1 MTTEAQPSAVAA
13 TPTQGGDIRTGWDWV
28 EPSVWTD
35 RMLTAL
41 EQGVKGGKWFSLIDK
56 VWKLENLRAA
66 WGRVRANHGSS
77 GVDGQTISAYEQRL
91 DLELTTVSEQ
101 LRQGR
106 YVPQPVRRV
115 WLPKPGRREK
125 RPLGIP
131 AVRARV
137 VQTAIRHVIEPIFE
151 RTFAE
156 HSYGFRPGR
165 GCKDAL
171 RVVDRWL
178 HEGCTWVVDAD
189 LESYFDSIPHDRL
202 MARVEEQLADG
213 RLLALLRGSLTAKVM
228 DGLAEWTPEAGT
240 PQGAVISPLLAN
252 IYLNPLDHLLAGL
265 GIRMVR
271 YADDFV
277 ILCRSRE
284 DAERALSVVHT
295 WVQAEGLHLHPEKT
309 RIVDATQPG
318 GFDFLGYHFECGR
331 TWPRRKSMQKL
342 RDTVRAL
349 TRRANGNS
357 LDTIIARLNPVLRGW
372 FGYFKH
378 SYRTTFPYQ
387 DGWVRRRLRAILC
400 KRHGLPAWHMGE
412 SHRRWPNAFF
422 AMHGL
427 FSLTAAHREACLAL
441 RMQVNH

>member
-1 MTTEAQPSAVAA
+1 
-13 TPTQGGDIRTGWDWV
+13 
-28 EPSVWTD
+28 
-35 RMLTAL
+35 MLAAL
-41 EQGVKGGKWFSLIDK
+41 EQGVKGGKWFSVSDK

-66 WGRVRANHGSS
+66 WDRVRANHGKS
-77 GVDGQTISAYEQRL
+77 GVDGQTISAFEGRL
-91 DLELTTVSEQ
+91 AVELTTLSTE

-106 YVPQPVRRV
+106 YVPQPLRRA

-131 AVRARV
+131 AVRDRV
-137 VQTAIRHVIEPIFE
+137 VQAAIRHVLEPIFE
-151 RTFAE
+151 RTFAD
-156 HSYGFRPGR
+156 HSYGFRTGR
-165 GCKDAL
+165 RCQDAL
-171 RVVDRWL
+171 RVVERWL
-178 HEGCTWVVDAD
+178 REGYTWVVDAD
-189 LESYFDSIPHDRL
+189 LQRCFDSIPHDRL

-213 RLLALLRGSLTAKVM
+213 RLLALLRGYLTAKVM
-228 DGLAEWTPEAGT
+228 DGLSEWTPEAGT

-252 IYLNPLDHLLAGL
+252 IYLNPLDHLLAGQ

-284 DAERALSVVHT
+284 EAERALSVVQT
-295 WVQAEGLHLHPEKT
+295 WVQAEGLALHPEKT

-331 TWPRRKSMQKL
+331 KWPRPKSLKKL

-349 TRRANGNS
+349 TRRTNGRS
-357 LDTIIARLNPVLRGW
+357 LDETIARLNLVLRGW

-378 SYRTTFPYQ
+378 SYRTTFPYL

-412 SHRRWPNAFF
+412 SHRRWPNAYF
-422 AMHGL
+422 ADHGL
-427 FSLTAAHREACLAL
+427 FSLTAAHRAACLAL
-441 RMQVNH
+441 RLQVNH

>member
-1 MTTEAQPSAVAA
+1 MLA
-13 TPTQGGDIRTGWDWV
+13 T
-28 EPSVWTD
+28 
-35 RMLTAL
+35 L
-41 EQGVKGGKWFSLIDK
+41 ETGVKGGKWFSLSDK

-77 GVDGQTISAYEQRL
+77 GVDGQTVQTYEQRL
-91 DLELTTVSEQ
+91 DAELKAVSAF
-101 LRQGR
+101 LREDR

-115 WLPKPGRREK
+115 WLPKPGRQEK

-131 AVRARV
+131 AVRDRV
-137 VQTAIRHVIEPIFE
+137 VQTAIRHVLEPIFE

-165 GCKDAL
+165 GCRDAL
-171 RVVDRWL
+171 HVVDGWL
-178 HEGCTWVVDAD
+178 RAGCTWVVDAD
-189 LESYFDSIPHDRL
+189 LQGYFDSIPHDRL
-202 MARVEEQLADG
+202 MARVEEQIADG
-213 RLLALLRGSLTAKVM
+213 RLLSLIRGYLTAKVM
-228 DGLAEWTPEAGT
+228 DGLTEWTPETGT

-277 ILCRSRE
+277 ILCRSRA
-284 DAERALSVVHT
+284 DAERALSVVQS
-295 WVQAEGLHLHPEKT
+295 WVQAEGLRLHPEKT

-331 TWPRRKSMQKL
+331 HWPRAKSLTKL

-349 TRRANGNS
+349 TPRTNGHS
-357 LDTIIARLNPVLRGW
+357 LDATIARLNPVLRGW
-372 FGYFKH
+372 FGYFRH
-378 SYRTTFPYQ
+378 SYRTTFPYL

-412 SHRRWPNAFF
+412 SHRRWPNAYF
-422 AMHGL
+422 AAHGL
-427 FSLTAAHREACLAL
+427 YSLTSAHRAACLAL
-441 RMQVNH
+441 DAQVNH

>member
-1 MTTEAQPSAVAA
+1 
-13 TPTQGGDIRTGWDWV
+13 
-28 EPSVWTD
+28 
-35 RMLTAL
+35 MLAAL
-41 EQGVKGGKWFSLIDK
+41 EQGVKGGKWFSVNDK

-66 WGRVRANHGSS
+66 WDRVRANRGKS
-77 GVDGQTISAYEQRL
+77 GVDGQTISAFEGRL
-91 DLELTTVSEQ
+91 DVELTTLSTE

-131 AVRARV
+131 AVRDRV
-137 VQTAIRHVIEPIFE
+137 VQAAIRHVMEPIFE

-165 GCKDAL
+165 GCKEAL
-171 RVVDRWL
+171 RVVERWL
-178 HEGCTWVVDAD
+178 REGYTWVVDAD
-189 LESYFDSIPHDRL
+189 LQGYFDSIPHDRL

-213 RLLALLRGSLTAKVM
+213 RLLALLRGYLTATVM
-228 DGLAEWTPEAGT
+228 DGLSEWTPAEGT

-252 IYLNPLDHLLAGL
+252 IYLNPLDHLLAGQ

-284 DAERALSVVHT
+284 EAERALSVVHT
-295 WVQAEGLHLHPEKT
+295 WVQAEGLALHPEKT

-331 TWPRRKSMQKL
+331 KWPRPKSLKKL

-349 TRRANGNS
+349 TRRTNGRS
-357 LDTIIARLNPVLRGW
+357 LDETIAWLNPVLRGW

-378 SYRTTFPYQ
+378 SYRTTFPYL

-400 KRHGLPAWHMGE
+400 KRRGLSAWHMGE
-412 SHRRWPNAFF
+412 SHRRWPNAYF
-422 AMHGL
+422 ADHGL

-441 RMQVNH
+441 RLQVNH